1 MRDIDIKRMEEL
13 GIADYYLDLNKF
25 IHNFINKNYPLDE
38 EDIRAL
44 ANDKETP
51 NILTRKELSEVMN
64 NKLSEILEYQAIK
77 NQQFLK
83 DLEQGKPVV
92 AINIEQYKKEIFD
105 YTQSLLEALYNYNN
119 TQKEGTKKR

>member
-1 MRDIDIKRMEEL
+1 MKDINIEKMEEL
-13 GIADYYLDLNKF
+13 GIADYYLDLSKF
-25 IHNFINKNYPLDE
+25 IRNFINRNYPLNE

-44 ANDKETP
+44 TNDKETP

-77 NQQFLK
+77 NQKFLK

-105 YTQSLLEALYNYNN
+105 YTQSLLEALYNYN
-119 TQKEGTKKR
+119 TEKEGAKKR

>member
-1 MRDIDIKRMEEL
+1 MKNINMEKMEEL
-13 GIADYYLDLNKF
+13 GIADYYLDLSKF
-25 IHNFINKNYPLDE
+25 IRNFINKNYPLNE

-44 ANDKETP
+44 TNDKETP

-77 NQQFLK
+77 NQKFLK

-105 YTQSLLEALYNYNN
+105 YTQSLLEALYNYN
-119 TQKEGTKKR
+119 TEKEGTKKR

>member
-13 GIADYYLDLNKF
+13 GIADYYLDLSKF

-105 YTQSLLEALYNYNN
+105 YTQSLLEALYNYNI
-119 TQKEGTKKR
+119 QKEGTKKR

>member
-105 YTQSLLEALYNYNN
+105 YTQSLLESLYNYNN

>member
-1 MRDIDIKRMEEL
+1 MRDIDIKKIEEL
-13 GIADYYLDLNKF
+13 GIADYYLDLSKF
-25 IHNFINKNYPLDE
+25 IRNFINKNYPLNE

-44 ANDKETP
+44 TNDKETP

-105 YTQSLLEALYNYNN
+105 YTQSLLEALYNYN
-119 TQKEGTKKR
+119 TEKEGTKKR

>member
-38 EDIRAL
+38 EDIREL

>member
-38 EDIRAL
+38 EDIMAL